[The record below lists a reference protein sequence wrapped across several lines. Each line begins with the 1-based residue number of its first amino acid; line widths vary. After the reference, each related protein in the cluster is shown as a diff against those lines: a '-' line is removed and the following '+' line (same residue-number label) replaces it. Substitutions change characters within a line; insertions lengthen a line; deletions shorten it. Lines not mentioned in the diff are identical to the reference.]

1 MRVEVINTDG
11 LKESDKNKIEA
22 TMKFTRW
29 WEENDTMFCE
39 LKNSKDEIIR
49 IFPERVKPFHHPAS
63 LNDVKVVSRPTSSG
77 GVMKERISE
86 KLRDLRDN
94 TPCDEESTNCG
105 CEKFDEIIDLVDQLD
120 LKDSS
125 SEDLRQELKLR
136 GYQTD
141 NLWHIDDVM
150 QNYDCESEV
159 AMEILELAMNNE
171 WVIENIF
178 KIVDEYAKTDFNL
191 KNKNQ

>member
-1 MRVEVINTDG
+1 M
-11 LKESDKNKIEA
+11 KN
-22 TMKFTRW
+22 
-29 WEENDTMFCE
+29 
-39 LKNSKDEIIR
+39 EII
-49 IFPERVKPFHHPAS
+49 K
-63 LNDVKVVSRPTSSG
+63 
-77 GVMKERISE
+77 

-94 TPCDEESTNCG
+94 PPCDEESTNCG

-120 LKDSS
+120 LKESS

-141 NLWHIDDVM
+141 NLWQVDDVM

-178 KIVDEYAKTDFNL
+178 TIVDEYADTDFNL
-191 KNKNQ
+191 KKKNQ

>member
-1 MRVEVINTDG
+1 MTD
-11 LKESDKNKIEA
+11 LKEI
-22 TMKFTRW
+22 
-29 WEENDTMFCE
+29 
-39 LKNSKDEIIR
+39 
-49 IFPERVKPFHHPAS
+49 
-63 LNDVKVVSRPTSSG
+63 
-77 GVMKERISE
+77 
-86 KLRDLRDN
+86 
-94 TPCDEESTNCG
+94 
-105 CEKFDEIIDLVDQLD
+105 
-120 LKDSS
+120 S

-141 NLWHIDDVM
+141 NLWQTDDVM

-178 KIVDEYAKTDFNL
+178 TIVDEYAERDFDL